1 MVLLFTALRQ
11 PCPPMR
17 RMSTV
22 ASASAPMSTTLV
34 TTGRVMGA
42 LLGVYAGALGARV
55 IQARNGTLPD
65 DLNGPLATLTAAK
78 AIKKFCSP
86 QAPAPAAAVVAPAA
100 NSSGTSHGDS
110 SAAAVAT
117 VVPLKGE
124 PPAGSPE
131 ALQMIASLQN
141 ICDRLGRVQEET
153 TSRGR

>member
-100 NSSGTSHGDS
+100 DSSGTSHGDS